1 MRSLLFVP
9 GDSPKKLARSLDC
22 GADALIVDL
31 EDSVAPA
38 AKAEARSVAA
48 GFLSDLRDRPARP
61 RVYVRVNALDT
72 GLTDDDLDA
81 VVPFGPD
88 GIMLPKAT
96 CGADVMLV
104 DAKITTAEALAG
116 MDDGA
121 TRIVAIATETGGSLF
136 QMGTYKGS
144 SARLE
149 GLTWGA
155 EDLSADI
162 GALTNRNPDGGYTD
176 VYRLARALCLA
187 ASAGAGVMAIDSV
200 YTDFRDA
207 EGLRADCEEGVRD
220 GYVAKMAI
228 HPAQVAVINDTFTP
242 SDEAIGEAEAVVKA
256 MAAAGDAGVASLDG
270 KMIDRPHLR
279 RAERLLARARA
290 AGKRVSA

>member
-1 MRSLLFVP
+1 MRSMLFVP
-9 GDSPKKLARSLDC
+9 GDSRKKLAKSLDC

-38 AKAEARSVAA
+38 AKADARAVTAEFLA
-48 GFLSDLRDRPARP
+48 GLPAREARP
-61 RVYVRVNALDT
+61 RIYVRVNALDT

-81 VVPFGPD
+81 VVPHGPD

-104 DAKITTAEALAG
+104 DAKITTSEALAG
-116 MDDGA
+116 IDDGA

-136 QMGTYKGS
+136 EMGSYKGS

-162 GALTNRNPDGGYTD
+162 GALTNRDADGAYTD
-176 VYRLARALCLA
+176 LYRLARALCLA
-187 ASAGAGVMAIDSV
+187 ASAGAAVMAIDSV
-200 YTDFRDA
+200 FVDFRDDT
-207 EGLRADCEEGVRD
+207 GLRADCEEGVRD

-228 HPAQVAVINDTFTP
+228 HPAQVATINDVFTP
-242 SDEAIGEAEAVVKA
+242 SDVAIDEAEAIVRA
-256 MAAAGDAGVASLDG
+256 MAEAGGAGVASLDG
-270 KMIDRPHLR
+270 RMIDRPHLR

-290 AGKRVSA
+290 AGKPVSV